1 MVAYSLHFPHGH
13 TKVHTWKKLVYNWYF
28 ITKGKGVQ
36 VRLTVETLLPQW
48 WAFQKFQVI
57 ESQNVYDQMVNDT
70 RSKVRDYTQCTPF
83 ILSGSKE
90 KCWLYICAMRG

>member
-36 VRLTVETLLPQW
+36 VRLMVETLLPQW
-48 WAFQKFQVI
+48 WGFQKFQVI
-57 ESQNVYDQMVNDT
+57 EGQNVHGQIVNDT
-70 RSKVRDYTQCTPF
+70 RSKVHDYTLCTPF
-83 ILSGSKE
+83 ILSGSQE
-90 KCWLYICAMRG
+90 KCWLYICAMCG

>member
-36 VRLTVETLLPQW
+36 VGLTVETLLPQW
-48 WAFQKFQVI
+48 WGFQKFQVI
-57 ESQNVYDQMVNDT
+57 EGQNVQDT
-70 RSKVRDYTQCTPF
+70 RSKVHDYTLRIPF
-83 ILSGSKE
+83 ILSGSQE